1 MSSVGGIAARPLYSW
16 SNKIQVAGMVLV
28 LFATMRLHSSNYS
41 SIADA
46 INRESCE
53 KILDM
58 MDDTYNQ
65 RRKPRHSKNN
75 TGWTGHLIFDL
86 FEPEATCISEERFG
100 SDSEE
105 RYDAFGDGPKFVCGV
120 DYIAA
125 KAKKADCLIYSVGSN
140 NDVRF
145 EKAVHT
151 HMKGCEVHTFDPTVA
166 DDAFIGGEYT
176 QFHSWGLGTDGG
188 TEGISMSG
196 LDKGSRKSFET
207 VVRDLGHDK
216 RTIDILKIDCEGCE
230 SATMPPL
237 FDLIVAGE
245 ITVNQILVE
254 LHRAGFEDSFNNVYD
269 FFLAAD
275 RAKFRVTHK
284 ERNHWGCRG
293 ESCVEYAFTS
303 ESYLRDINEAI
314 ICPGNAN
321 V

>member
-1 MSSVGGIAARPLYSW
+1 MSSFGCIAARPLNSW
-16 SNKIQVAGMVLV
+16 SNKIKVAGMVLLV
-28 LFATMRLHSSNYS
+28 LFAMRLPSSNY
-41 SIADA
+41 IIIGDA

-75 TGWTGHLIFDL
+75 TGWIGNLIFDL

-100 SDSEE
+100 SDSDE

-125 KAKKADCLIYSVGSN
+125 KAKKGDCLIYSVGSN

-166 DDAFIGGEYT
+166 EDAFIGGEYA

-188 TEGISMSG
+188 TEGISMGG
-196 LDKGSRKSFET
+196 LDTGSRKSFET
-207 VVRDLGHDK
+207 VVRDLGHDN
-216 RTIDILKIDCEGCE
+216 RTIDILKVRPA
-230 SATMPPL
+230 SA
-237 FDLIVAGE
+237 LI
-245 ITVNQILVE
+245 
-254 LHRAGFEDSFNNVYD
+254 
-269 FFLAAD
+269 
-275 RAKFRVTHK
+275 
-284 ERNHWGCRG
+284 
-293 ESCVEYAFTS
+293 
-303 ESYLRDINEAI
+303 
-314 ICPGNAN
+314 
-321 V
+321 